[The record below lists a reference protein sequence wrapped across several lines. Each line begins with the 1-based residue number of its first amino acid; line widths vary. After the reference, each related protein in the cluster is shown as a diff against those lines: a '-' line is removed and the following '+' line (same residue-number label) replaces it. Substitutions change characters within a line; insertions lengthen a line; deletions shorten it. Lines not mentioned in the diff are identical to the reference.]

1 MTPEELAKRRAQ
13 NRRWAQASR
22 ARKKQRLGE
31 LEHRVKELES
41 SLAVMSR
48 SMAELHGENQ
58 KLKTVLSIV
67 STQLQRCVRAGE
79 GWGRG
84 GGGWCPDV
92 LGEELKA
99 VTLPCH
105 HADGTLTPPHGMA
118 CLQPIGER
126 ERGPKG
132 GRGTADA
139 EGGAQ
144 PALPGADAAV
154 GAPGAA
160 RVAGGGGAGDGGR
173 RQASTAATV
182 DRHARAAPAGAAT
195 VNAGQLTPTASL
207 CLQWGGG
214 GGPVHG
220 SAVDGWHPWHVR
232 DAHARA
238 YVSAI
243 RLGAAGWAA
252 SEQPR
257 GCPGHGG
264 PGHGGGAADGGR
276 AGGGGQG
283 RKGLREKYTCGEG

>member
-1 MTPEELAKRRAQ
+1 
-13 NRRWAQASR
+13 
-22 ARKKQRLGE
+22 
-31 LEHRVKELES
+31 
-41 SLAVMSR
+41 
-48 SMAELHGENQ
+48 
-58 KLKTVLSIV
+58 
-67 STQLQRCVRAGE
+67 
-79 GWGRG
+79 
-84 GGGWCPDV
+84 
-92 LGEELKA
+92 
-99 VTLPCH
+99 
-105 HADGTLTPPHGMA
+105 MA

-182 DRHARAAPAGAAT
+182 
-195 VNAGQLTPTASL
+195 NAGQLTPTASL

-243 RLGAAGWAA
+243 RLGAARW
-252 SEQPR
+252 
-257 GCPGHGG
+257 
-264 PGHGGGAADGGR
+264 
-276 AGGGGQG
+276 
-283 RKGLREKYTCGEG
+283 